1 MADYKDDLFY
11 INKVCSGDTTGYA
24 VLVNRYKDMAYT
36 LALKITK
43 NEDDAEDAAQEAFIK
58 AFKQLHTFK
67 KESKFST
74 WLYTIV
80 YRTAIYNIR
89 KKKNNVEYITEAN
102 SKHHAE
108 HTILETIEKK
118 EQQLIVQQAID
129 SLPETELLIVT
140 LFYINE
146 ATIAEIETITGLS
159 ESNIKVKLFRARKK
173 LKQKLSVTLQQ
184 ELN

>member
-1 MADYKDDLFY
+1 MADHDDLFY
-11 INKVCSGDTTGYA
+11 INKVCSGDTASYT
-24 VLVNRYKDMAYT
+24 VLVDRYKNMAYT
-36 LALKITK
+36 LALKIMK
-43 NEDDAEDAAQEAFIK
+43 NEDDAEDSAQEAFIK
-58 AFKQLHTFK
+58 AFKQLHSFK

-89 KKKNNVEYITEAN
+89 GKKKNIERITETN
-102 SKHHAE
+102 SKHHNE
-108 HTILETIEKK
+108 SSILENIEKK
-118 EQQLIVQQAID
+118 EQQLLVHQAID
-129 SLPETELLIVT
+129 SLPETEALIVT

-173 LKQKLSVTLQQ
+173 LKQKLQVTLQA

>member
-1 MADYKDDLFY
+1 MADYNDDFFY
-11 INKVCSGDTTGYA
+11 VNKVCNGDTADYA

-58 AFKQLHTFK
+58 AFKHLHSFK

-89 KKKNNVEYITEAN
+89 KKKNNTEYITEAN

-108 HTILETIEKK
+108 LNILEAIEKK